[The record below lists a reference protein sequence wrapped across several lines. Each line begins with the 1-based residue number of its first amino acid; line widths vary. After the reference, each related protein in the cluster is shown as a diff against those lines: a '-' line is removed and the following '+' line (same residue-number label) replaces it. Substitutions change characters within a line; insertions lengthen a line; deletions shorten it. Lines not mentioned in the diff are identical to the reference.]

1 MAALFMCYKIPR
13 NSFFIHLQLS
23 RANPLVV
30 SHSMPQLLQLISSRR
45 WNAVKNERGKTTL
58 QKKVFQSEEKK
69 SLTQNKHFIKRGKI
83 NLLTI

>member
-1 MAALFMCYKIPR
+1 MAALFMCYGVPR

-45 WNAVKNERGKTTL
+45 WSALKPKRKDDSTKKTFKK
-58 QKKVFQSEEKK
+58 KKV
-69 SLTQNKHFIKRGKI
+69 I
-83 NLLTI
+83 NAKQTFY